1 MSYKWILLSL
11 QFCIIS
17 ACIEENLPDDVESIA
32 EKLHK
37 KTCVLQSINLEMDNM
52 WDSVSFQLQ
61 IELPDDMPK
70 QERDNMVSVRN
81 ASLIRMFKRFDGL
94 PEKLQSMVDS
104 AGRADE
110 QAVLRI
116 QQIKLDISELES
128 EKRYIFEALEKVDPG
143 RLVRIKDEFDDR
155 VRKPCP
161 I

>member
-1 MSYKWILLSL
+1 MMLNKVWLCLLISILVG
-11 QFCIIS
+11 CRG
-17 ACIEENLPDDVESIA
+17 VEIPNDLKIIA
-32 EKLHK
+32 EELHS
-37 KTCVLQSINLEMDNM
+37 KTCELQSINLEMDNM

-61 IELPDDMPK
+61 VELPDDMPE
-70 QERDNMVSVRN
+70 QERANMVSVRN

-94 PEKLQSMVDS
+94 PENLQSMVDS

-116 QQIKLDISELES
+116 QQIKSDISELES
-128 EKRYIFEALEKVDPG
+128 EKRYIFEALEKVDPR
-143 RLVRIKDEFDDR
+143 RLVRIKDKFDER